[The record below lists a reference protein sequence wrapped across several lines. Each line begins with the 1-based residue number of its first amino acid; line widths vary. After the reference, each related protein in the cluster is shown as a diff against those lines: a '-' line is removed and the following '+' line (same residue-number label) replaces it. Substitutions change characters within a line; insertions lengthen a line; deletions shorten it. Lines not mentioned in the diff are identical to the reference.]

1 MTPIATGGG
10 EELSVMAG
18 APSPPKKSSHQ
29 SPKGPNNPTSPA
41 NPILPTHQTGQTS
54 PTDQANPTDQ
64 AKRDRFDKP
73 DRPQHGQAN
82 RISPRDA
89 ERRPAPR
96 ANSPNHRRRPRRGPG
111 ANSLRRLNCGGAPGA
126 EQIGA
131 ALRSTPG
138 LKSTARPKTCRGFA
152 TVAPNRRDA
161 APGFGQPTASQRPGL
176 GLPSFRVE
184 LCAPVAPQTSKR
196 APAQATRRKSRS

>member
-1 MTPIATGGG
+1 
-10 EELSVMAG
+10 MAG
-18 APSPPKKSSHQ
+18 APSPKQ
-29 SPKGPNNPTSPA
+29 NPPTNHPRARTTRQARQTQYRRHTRRIRPA
-41 NPILPTHQTGQTS
+41 RQIRQ
-54 PTDQANPTDQ
+54 NPTDQ

>member
-1 MTPIATGGG
+1 M
-10 EELSVMAG
+10 SVMAG
-18 APSPPKKSSHQ
+18 APSPQKKSSHQ

-161 APGFGQPTASQRPGL
+161 APSFGQPTASQRPGL

>member
-1 MTPIATGGG
+1 MTSIATGGG
-10 EELSVMAG
+10 GSCPLWPARL
-18 APSPPKKSSHQ
+18 PPPPKKKTSHQ

-41 NPILPTHQTGQTS
+41 NPILPTHQTGQAS

-82 RISPRDA
+82 RISPSDA

-96 ANSPNHRRRPRRGPG
+96 ANTPNR
-111 ANSLRRLNCGGAPGA
+111 CGGAPGA

-161 APGFGQPTASQRPGL
+161 APGFDQPTASQRPGL
-176 GLPSFRVE
+176 DLPSFRIE

-196 APAQATRRKSRS
+196 APVQATRRKSRS